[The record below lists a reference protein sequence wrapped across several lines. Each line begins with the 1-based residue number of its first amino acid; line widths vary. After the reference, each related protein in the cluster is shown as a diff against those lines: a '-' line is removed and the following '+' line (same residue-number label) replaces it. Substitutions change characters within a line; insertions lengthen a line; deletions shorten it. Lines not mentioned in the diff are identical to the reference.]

1 MRAARRRGQ
10 RGLSMLEVLVAA
22 TVLVMVATM
31 IWGAFNQTHRTR
43 TRLSLRQENDHLAR
57 VAMARITRD
66 LRAAFLTL
74 HVNQD
79 QRIAATITHFIGRPG
94 TNSALDLTTFTHR
107 RLRRGTHE
115 GDACE
120 VSYRAE
126 DRSGGSLRDEARHGA
141 GDRGQFDLI
150 RRVSPR
156 IDNEPQ
162 RGGSLDVLIPGIRS
176 FELRYFDEANER
188 WVDSWDT
195 SQAAAQPGRLPKRVR
210 ITITLD
216 ENRQTL
222 TYRTITPVF
231 LQRPLTFG
239 LPIY

>member
-1 MRAARRRGQ
+1 MGPLRRAGQ
-10 RGLSMLEVLVAA
+10 RGLTMLEVLVAA

-43 TRLSLRQENDHLAR
+43 SRLSLRQENDHLAR
-57 VAMARITRD
+57 VALARISRD

-79 QRIAATITHFIGRPG
+79 QRLAATMTHFVGVGG
-94 TNSALDLTTFTHR
+94 TNSSLNLTTFTHR

-126 DRSGGSLRDEARHGA
+126 DRRSGNILDEARRGA
-141 GDRGQFDLI
+141 GDRGSFDLI
-150 RRVSPR
+150 RRLSPR

-162 RGGSLDVLIPGIRS
+162 RGGTLDVLIPGIRS
-176 FELRYFDEANER
+176 FELRYFDEATER
-188 WVDSWDT
+188 WTDAWDT
-195 SQAAAQPGRLPKRVR
+195 TQAASQPGRLPRRVR

-222 TYRTITPVF
+222 TYRTITPIY